1 MSPVTI
7 PTNYT
12 TILQR
17 RYHRERNMM
26 SALQPFLKKNNTII
40 RNCYRPLAFLRKIL
54 GRAQCLY
61 NFTCTSPSS
70 GARGP
75 IAIINTRK
83 FFKTSDNCS
92 KQILIR
98 TANKFRWECQRNS
111 FEQKSYICCLKN
123 SYVWKYFISLNEASQ
138 MNSLEELF
146 STKIY
151 GLAYLLETRNEIDL
165 LGKDGRG
172 RETCFILLTNHFM
185 R

>member
-1 MSPVTI
+1 MQYNGKLTILFTLRSWLDRIFLSVLFENLQTMLLITI

-98 TANKFRWECQRNS
+98 TANKFR
-111 FEQKSYICCLKN
+111 
-123 SYVWKYFISLNEASQ
+123 
-138 MNSLEELF
+138 
-146 STKIY
+146 
-151 GLAYLLETRNEIDL
+151 
-165 LGKDGRG
+165 
-172 RETCFILLTNHFM
+172 
-185 R
+185 